1 MRVIQFLFTRL
12 WTVYQAFNPILSFP
26 KGLGQI
32 KHLEGTQAHGFSPR
46 EYSPLYKPTHYVP
59 PKRVWFLYLFG
70 LKTVGSWR
78 TRGTPPPRTPRSN
91 PAPQRISVFQSLSV
105 PSKWCKKAVTVY
117 IILGLCVNYWER
129 NLASFFTGYV
139 VLLRTWFLFWLLF
152 LGNSI

>member
-1 MRVIQFLFTRL
+1 MDRIFKTL
-12 WTVYQAFNPILSFP
+12 
-26 KGLGQI
+26 
-32 KHLEGTQAHGFSPR
+32 GFSPR

-105 PSKWCKKAVTVY
+105 PSKWCKKTATVY

-129 NLASFFTGYV
+129 NLASFFIGYV
-139 VLLRTWFLFWLLF
+139 VLLRTWFLFWLLL
-152 LGNSI
+152 LGNSISEKCGHKFFETCGPKTNIMILKILIKCL